1 MVDTSKKF
9 NGNRWFKK
17 LKTERSPNTVYS
29 SASLRHAIA
38 PVVFHYV
45 NQVKWQNSKRKTQP
59 RLTSDFSNPDAF
71 YCSQQ
76 CNIKKFKKK
85 TEDKKSCPNAKVIS
99 NSVAHPPNVTVN
111 VTQCR
116 ARHFSCA
123 TGRERE
129 LCGDF
134 LGSQQKS
141 LSLKKNNSGLAFLSN
156 SAKPEQTENWQ
167 TSSWKIRQS
176 TLGVSFLKWNTI
188 NHRAEEISSMDDQIL
203 TGVSTRYVLQNAVAK
218 CTLKKILLIC
228 QASFPPDIHYG
239 WVSEC
244 WECWILCNMT
254 EVSKLTGCGVLAL
267 SNRSSLCSA
276 LREGNAKVAQV
287 TRKEKALKNTRGSS
301 ECSQTGNLQASQ
313 PWQDLEAGST
323 SQSVPPIPQ

>member
-1 MVDTSKKF
+1 MV
-9 NGNRWFKK
+9 KK
-17 LKTERSPNTVYS
+17 LKNERSPNTVYS

-45 NQVKWQNSKRKTQP
+45 NQVKWQNSERKTQP

-76 CNIKKFKKK
+76 CNIKNLKK

-129 LCGDF
+129 LCG
-134 LGSQQKS
+134 SQQKS
-141 LSLKKNNSGLAFLSN
+141 LSLSKKIIQVLPSCQIAPSQNKLRIDKPVPEKSGKAHWEFPSSN
-156 SAKPEQTENWQ
+156 E
-167 TSSWKIRQS
+167 I
-176 TLGVSFLKWNTI
+176 TI
-188 NHRAEEISSMDDQIL
+188 NHQAEEISSMDDQIL
-203 TGVSTRYVLQNAVAK
+203 TGVSTRYVLRNAMAK
-218 CTLKKILLIC
+218 CTLKKTLLIC
-228 QASFPPDIHYG
+228 QASFPPDILYG

-244 WECWILCNMT
+244 WECWTLCNMT

-276 LREGNAKVAQV
+276 LGEGNAKVAQV
-287 TRKEKALKNTRGSS
+287 TRKEKALKNTHVAPQNAVRLEIRRPVNPDRISR
-301 ECSQTGNLQASQ
+301 
-313 PWQDLEAGST
+313 QDPPV
-323 SQSVPPIPQ
+323 SQSPTYPSSSSLVKNTLAFSF